1 MPTPPFAA
9 TICSVDADTAV
20 AGVRTVAGGNVI
32 QLSGQD
38 TSFWTSQLWE
48 LYDFPAGYATPAG
61 WTLGPDG
68 VLTSTAVT
76 PPPFTVDAP
85 RDRWGKY
92 AVRLTVND
100 GLKNGVSDD
109 EMRDESFMVLVPSHG
124 AIESVAEMET
134 NQFGTSWA
142 EALKR
147 DLARVDASI
156 NHATDWVATTN
167 ATVTLLKAYSM
178 PTNSRDY
185 TLRCSVKAVGD
196 TVSQSALYDV
206 TVVYTRDSG
215 GTYTQRVASV
225 TTVYETTAGFNVTIT
240 QTGTDL
246 NLNVTGAAATNL
258 RWHVFAERFWTLAY

>member
-1 MPTPPFAA
+1 MPSTPYA
-9 TICSVDADTAV
+9 TILASVDGDTAV
-20 AGVRTVAGGNVI
+20 TGVRTVAGGNVI

-38 TSFWTSQLWE
+38 TAFWTSQLWE
-48 LYDFPAGYATPAG
+48 LYDFPGGYATPAG

-76 PPPFTVDAP
+76 PPTFTVDPP
-85 RDRWGKY
+85 RDRFGKY
-92 AVRLTVND
+92 GVRLTVND

-109 EMRDESFMVLVPSHG
+109 EMRDEAFAVLVPSYG
-124 AIESVAEMET
+124 GLESVFEQEE

-147 DLARVDASI
+147 DIAKVDASI
-156 NHATDWVATTN
+156 NHARSSVLTTN

-178 PTNSRDY
+178 PTNSRHY
-185 TLRCSVKAVGD
+185 TLRCSVLAVGD
-196 TVSQSALYDV
+196 TLAQSALYDV

-240 QTGTDL
+240 QTSTDL
-246 NLNVTGAAATNL
+246 NVNVTGAAATNL
-258 RWHVFAERFWTLAY
+258 RWHVFAERFWTLPY